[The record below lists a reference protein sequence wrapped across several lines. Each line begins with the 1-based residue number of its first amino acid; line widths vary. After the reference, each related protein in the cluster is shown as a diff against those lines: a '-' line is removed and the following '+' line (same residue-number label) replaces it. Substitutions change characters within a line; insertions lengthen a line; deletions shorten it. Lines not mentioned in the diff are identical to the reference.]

1 MEVRIEFTK
10 DWQSFK
16 AGNKRLVKSQV
27 AELTIDLG
35 VAKLMDETKALVK
48 EVAKEET
55 TTTKKKSIK
64 K

>member
-27 AELTIDLG
+27 AELTINLG